1 MFKDSLRL
9 HALDKITTNIQSD
22 FIFFMKIGFAA
33 NCKNR
38 GKKNIVNNAKQ
49 TDWCELMLIFNH
61 LIHVMA
67 NLSIRIKLNFIKNS
81 LN

>member
-38 GKKNIVNNAKQ
+38 GKKTSSITPNKLIGVNL
-49 TDWCELMLIFNH
+49 C
-61 LIHVMA
+61 
-67 NLSIRIKLNFIKNS
+67 
-81 LN
+81 